1 MNKEESMINVIESLS
16 EALQIANKVIQKLV
30 QEKKTKI

>member
-16 EALQIANKVIQKLV
+16 EALQIANQVIKKLM
-30 QEKKTKI
+30 QEKKTKS